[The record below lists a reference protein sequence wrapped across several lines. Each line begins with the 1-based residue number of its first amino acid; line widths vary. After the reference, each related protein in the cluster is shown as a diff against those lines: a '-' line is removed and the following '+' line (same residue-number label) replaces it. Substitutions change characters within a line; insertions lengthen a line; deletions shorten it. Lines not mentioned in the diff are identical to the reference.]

1 MTDRD
6 LGEPRIKDILV
17 GLAVTKF
24 KRQPYRRIKDDRV
37 EPYTLAMA
45 ADDAVEEAVRERSL
59 NEKDVFDSLTRG
71 NTTKPRDLVEL
82 PNSFKT
88 DSWEEFRLAASGIIL
103 ERLVEDAFPQLAEES
118 EHRLMHADLGRT

>member
-6 LGEPRIKDILV
+6 LVEPNIRDILV
-17 GLAVTKF
+17 GLTATKF
-24 KRQPYRRIKDDRV
+24 KRQPYRRIENRV
-37 EPYTLAMA
+37 EPYTLGMA
-45 ADDAVEEAVRERSL
+45 ADEAVEEAVRERSL
-59 NEKDVFDSLTRG
+59 REKDVFDSLTRG
-71 NTTKPRDLVEL
+71 NTTKPRDLMNL

-88 DSWEEFRLAASGIIL
+88 DSWEEFLLAASGVIL